1 MYSNDIK
8 INRLKREEEMFP
20 IPFVFD
26 TTEWASSQM
35 LGYFHRIAHYA
46 RQLPMHFCL
55 NILCYVTLSEKY
67 METELSIFSGST
79 YFKIEHFLPSSI
91 WTLAKQFTI
100 IQCINL

>member
-1 MYSNDIK
+1 MYSNDIN

-46 RQLPMHFCL
+46 HQLPMHFGL
-55 NILCYVTLSEKY
+55 NLLCYVTLSEKH
-67 METELSIFSGST
+67 MENVFFFLLNLS
-79 YFKIEHFLPSSI
+79 
-91 WTLAKQFTI
+91 QTI
-100 IQCINL
+100 YNHPTH